1 MDVITS
7 IIVKCDVIYPYRQDI
22 RFPYAESLLLG
33 LVAALVDVGC
43 VWCDN

>member
-7 IIVKCDVIYPYRQDI
+7 IIVKCDPYRQVI